1 MALVLANPENI
12 NLLLFLVKLAIAI
25 GTITILLLLVFWLR
39 LKNIE
44 KRMYLRKKS
53 LTPRLNRPKPK
64 KQVLVTTQVGL
75 PRQTRNLVANHQRS
89 PMTQVFHDSSKT
101 SAKTLIKPSKRNVHR
116 RLPWLLAIAI
126 ASITGIAIALIQ
138 LGNGLISPEISTY
151 IWFFIGVMLIVS
163 ASFIKVA

>member
-89 PMTQVFHDSSKT
+89 PMTQIFYGSSKT

-116 RLPWLLAIAI
+116 HLPWLLAIAI